1 MINTSENMLNRTL
14 LLISI
19 ISDEP
24 VTFVTSFITFVFFAQ
39 ILPGTASP
47 KTMKQAHVLEH
58 SQHSQGGTKKLLPQ
72 IQSSYSRIKKT
83 PKRHLNN
90 QKRHHIQPKRRQRSL
105 KRSLRRLKRSLKKQ
119 LKRSLKKQPK
129 RHLNNQK
136 GVFYDLFQR

>member
-72 IQSSYSRIKKT
+72 IQSSYSRIE
-83 PKRHLNN
+83 KRKPQKRSQTSQKHRKRSQTQKEFKN
-90 QKRHHIQPKRRQRSL
+90 QKDSKTKRIQ
-105 KRSLRRLKRSLKKQ
+105 
-119 LKRSLKKQPK
+119 KQPK
-129 RHLNNQK
+129 RSL
-136 GVFYDLFQR
+136 L